1 MEKTGSLLV
10 SKILC
15 VFLCLTFVFSA
26 YAQDSATKEKEEKR
40 VIKGRVL
47 DENREPMIGVL
58 VLIKGTTHG
67 VTTGVDGDYVLEF
80 TEKEPTLEFSFLGYE
95 PRDFKLTPAQKVLN
109 VNMKPS
115 RIRVKEVVVVGFG
128 TQARE
133 KVTSSITKLP
143 AEALK
148 NVPYANVAT
157 ALQGNVSGVQVQS
170 TSGQPGAGSANHCSR
185 RNLY

>member
-1 MEKTGSLLV
+1 MC
-10 SKILC
+10 I
-15 VFLCLTFVFSA
+15 FLFYSCIFQLNA
-26 YAQDSATKEKEEKR
+26 PGECNREKR
-40 VIKGRVL
+40 GRRIIKGRVL
-47 DENREPMIGVL
+47 DENREPMVGVL

-80 TEKEPTLEFSFLGYE
+80 TEENPTLEFSFLGYE
-95 PRDFKLTPAQKVLN
+95 PRDFKLTPTQKVLN
-109 VNMKPS
+109 VNLKPS

-148 NVPYANVAT
+148 NVPYANVAS

-170 TSGQPGAGSANHCSR
+170 TSGQPGAAPRIIVRGGISINNMNGADRFIS
-185 RNLY
+185 